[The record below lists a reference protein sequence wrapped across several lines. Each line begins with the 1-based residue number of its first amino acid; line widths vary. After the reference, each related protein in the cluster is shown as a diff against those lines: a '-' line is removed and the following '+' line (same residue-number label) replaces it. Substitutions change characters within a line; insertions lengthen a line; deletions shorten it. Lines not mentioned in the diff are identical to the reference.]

1 MSDRGLL
8 LAEGVHPDACL
19 TILPQIGAG
28 LYNSHPGGR
37 VSVHV
42 SETLLSAHCFAK

>member
-42 SETLLSAHCFAK
+42 SETLLGPQFYAK